1 MNNKKV
7 INVHRVYVKG
17 YSDAGASTTKRA
29 LKGFRA
35 QSGTPIEDIDFNNC
49 TLRQRGRML
58 YMSSPIAAAAVNINR
73 IKVVGPGLHMKCNIN
88 REKLGLSD
96 EAAKE
101 WQKKTEEEWHMW
113 ASKKMNC
120 DAVGLNNFYELQ
132 QLVLTSQLISGDV
145 FVLLKRYDVTK
156 LSPYSL
162 RLHVIEADRIST
174 PMTGN
179 SSTFINLSSTEG
191 KNDETDNKIHDGVE
205 VDENGRVVAYHICS
219 AYPNQITADKIE
231 WQRVEAYGEK
241 TGLPNILHI
250 IETERPDQY
259 RGVTYFASVI
269 EPLLQVRRYTESELV
284 AAIVQSYFTAFITTE
299 TDPTDYPFAEVG
311 AGEYE
316 GTDASQP
323 DSITENL
330 NEYEMGPGT
339 INHLQPGENVTLGN
353 PNIPTA
359 GFEAFLKANHEQIGA
374 GLNIPYDV
382 LLKKFEASY
391 SASKG
396 ALEEVW
402 EYCKERRASLVN
414 DFCQPVYEVWL
425 AEAVARGRIKAPG
438 FFTDPAI
445 REAWC
450 ATRWD
455 GPAMTQLDPLKEAE
469 ADEIQV
475 RNGWKTNEQVTREH
489 YGSDWEANM
498 ETVRREQEMLSSVG
512 NNNPDNTEGEN
523 SNE

>member
-35 QSGTPIEDIDFNNC
+35 QSGTPIEDIDFNNY

-259 RGVTYFASVI
+259 RGVTYFAPVI

-512 NNNPDNTEGEN
+512 NNNPDNMEGEN